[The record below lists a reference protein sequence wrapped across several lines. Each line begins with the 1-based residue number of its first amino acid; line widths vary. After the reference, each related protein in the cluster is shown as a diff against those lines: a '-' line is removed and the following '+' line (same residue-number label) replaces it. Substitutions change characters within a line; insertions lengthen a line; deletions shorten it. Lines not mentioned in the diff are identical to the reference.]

1 MLSIHRL
8 LKVACP
14 LAAFSVP
21 LVWFTIDNHMERERE
36 RSSDIVESMFKP
48 SKLAAC
54 MIHSRM
60 KTCWPAVGNM
70 SCLWLHGSW
79 ELIVCCFKSFLG
91 GMTWLVATIFDS
103 TQFKVCMCKLV
114 RKKVIGSKAQPVQ
127 PLHGQWRTF
136 VLLEEKS
143 LLWQQNILGLP
154 FHIQSAVLLALTFG
168 PLPWEKLFYW
178 CDKNQC
184 SLHSY
189 YKLQGTKPFHTLLT
203 TFLKTL

>member
-21 LVWFTIDNHMERERE
+21 LVWFTIDNHMKRERE

-103 TQFKVCMCKLV
+103 TQFKVCMCKLGV
-114 RKKVIGSKAQPVQ
+114 PKC
-127 PLHGQWRTF
+127 GQAKPD
-136 VLLEEKS
+136 LL
-143 LLWQQNILGLP
+143 N
-154 FHIQSAVLLALTFG
+154 
-168 PLPWEKLFYW
+168 
-178 CDKNQC
+178 C
-184 SLHSY
+184 SLQAWFY
-189 YKLQGTKPFHTLLT
+189 ITLYCLQMNDH
-203 TFLKTL
+203 